1 LAGVLGEAELDL
13 ESTELEQDE
22 ESSEKRELVPPPGGF
37 RTLKSKEKVIKLQS
51 YYDLGSAGNNKC
63 D

>member
-1 LAGVLGEAELDL
+1 MAGVLGEAELDL

-37 RTLKSKEKVIKLQS
+37 RTLKPKKKVKKLQS
-51 YYDLGSAGNNKC
+51 YYDLGSARNNKC
-63 D
+63 N